1 MPPTNAPIL
10 AEQLAG
16 QIVEHVQTER
26 LERGARLTE
35 RHLAALLNVSRSPVR
50 GALQLL
56 EKRGLVRRDSDG
68 GYFTARSP
76 SRIRLVHK
84 PIISKEETLYLQI
97 AEDRLSGRIP
107 EKVTENSLI
116 RTYKATRG
124 EIVRILRRAAEEG
137 WAERHA
143 GHGWSFLPVLTS
155 PEVYQQ
161 SYRFR
166 MLIEPQGILE
176 PTFQLNRAAL
186 LRSREQQQMM
196 IDGNG
201 LRLSPAA
208 LFVIGSRFHET
219 LIRCSGNSFLIDALE
234 RINRL
239 RRLIEYRK
247 LVDRASWLKR
257 CREHIQL
264 VDILLEGNREA
275 ASEFLR
281 NHLEA
286 GAKAKVEDRL

>member
-1 MPPTNAPIL
+1 MRPTNAPIL

-35 RHLAALLNVSRSPVR
+35 RHLASLLNVSRSPVR
-50 GALQLL
+50 GALKLL
-56 EKRGLVRRDSDG
+56 EERGLVRRDSDG
-68 GYFTARSP
+68 GYFTAREP
-76 SRIRLVHK
+76 GRLKLAHK
-84 PIISKEETLYLQI
+84 PIISKEETLYLRI
-97 AEDRLSGRIP
+97 AEDRLSGLIP
-107 EKVTENSLI
+107 EKVSENSLM
-116 RTYKATRG
+116 RLYKAGRG
-124 EIVRILRRAAEEG
+124 EVVRILWRAAEEG
-137 WAERHA
+137 WAERLA

-176 PTFQLNRAAL
+176 PTFQLDRAAL
-186 LRSREQQQMM
+186 LRSREQQQLM
-196 IDGNG
+196 IDGDG
-201 LRLSPAA
+201 LRLSPPA
-208 LFVIGSRFHET
+208 LFAIGSRFHET

-247 LVDRASWLKR
+247 LVDRASWLQR
-257 CREHIQL
+257 CREHIKL
-264 VDILLEGNREA
+264 VDILLEGDREA
-275 ASEFLR
+275 AAAYLR
-281 NHLEA
+281 QHLEA
-286 GAKAKVEDRL
+286 GARAKVEDRV

>member
-1 MPPTNAPIL
+1 MPPTNASIL

-50 GALQLL
+50 EALKLL
-56 EKRGLVRRDSDG
+56 EKRGLVRRDDHG
-68 GYFTARSP
+68 GYFTARNS
-76 SRIRLVHK
+76 SRLKLIHK
-84 PIISKEETLYLQI
+84 PIISKEETLYLRI
-97 AEDRLSGRIP
+97 ADDRLSGRIP

-116 RTYKATRG
+116 RMYKASRG
-124 EIVRILRRAAEEG
+124 EVVRILWRADEEG
-137 WAERHA
+137 WAERLA

-155 PEVYQQ
+155 PEAYHQ

-166 MLIEPQGILE
+166 MLIEPAGILE
-176 PTFQLNRAAL
+176 PTFQVDRAAL
-186 LRSREQQQMM
+186 LRSREQQQLL
-196 IDGNG
+196 INGDG

-208 LFVIGSRFHET
+208 LFVIGSRFHEA
-219 LIRCSGNSFLIDALE
+219 LICCSGNSFLIDALK

-247 LVDRASWLKR
+247 LVDRPSWLQR

-264 VDILLEGNREA
+264 VDILLEGDRVA
-275 ASEFLR
+275 AAEFLR
-281 NHLEA
+281 WHLKA
-286 GAKAKVEDRL
+286 GAKAKVEPR